1 MRALVVYE
9 SMFGNTQKVA
19 EAVTAGLRRS
29 VETELVPVDRAP
41 APLLEPLDL
50 LVVGG
55 PTHAFS
61 MTRERTREDAVR
73 QGAEVLQVSTGL
85 REWIARLTPVA
96 DVRWSGGHGSAL
108 PAAGG
113 RALATFDTRAEKA
126 RRLPGSAARAAAKHL
141 RRLGYRTV
149 VTPESFLVVDVAG
162 PLVAGELERA
172 REWGQRL
179 GQELTQ
185 PAGVG

>member
-29 VETELVPVDRAP
+29 VETELVPVGRAP
-41 APLLEPLDL
+41 APLAEPLDL

-96 DVRWSGGHGSAL
+96 
-108 PAAGG
+108 PQ
-113 RALATFDTRAEKA
+113 ALATFDTRAERA
-126 RRLPGSAARAAAKHL
+126 RRLPGSAARAAAKQL

-149 VTPESFLVVDVAG
+149 VGPESFLVVDIAG
-162 PLVAGELERA
+162 PLVDGEVERA

-179 GQELTQ
+179 GQELAH